1 MATARYASRNASIE
15 PSVLNEVTDFALSKT
30 RNANIRLKD
39 GYFYFQL
46 PANRRAETGKL
57 TTINMGVRDVV
68 TYNDHDVDVEDLC
81 NSYFYTAKLTIIN
94 IHLNELIFV

>member
-39 GYFYFQL
+39 GYLYFQL

-57 TTINMGVRDVV
+57 TTINMGAY
-68 TYNDHDVDVEDLC
+68 TY
-81 NSYFYTAKLTIIN
+81 YKY
-94 IHLNELIFV
+94 